1 MNCEKCQEL
10 LSDFLDGALTD
21 DEHRVLSAHVEECLE
36 CFHVRSELDEIVS
49 FCRETR
55 GQYDAPPNEKA
66 LWLRIRNTI
75 ESQPQAIAAGASRSS
90 TTRAA
95 AGSLRWWS
103 HLMDRQWELTLPQL
117 AAAVSVIIIAV
128 ALGTAFSLQQVKNSS
143 QPEAQ
148 AQASGGPPQQ
158 AAVQGVK
165 ALSGN
170 VDDRVRRQQIAIDY
184 WYERVSQRKRA
195 WNPRMREAFENNLNV
210 LDQAVEDSRQRL
222 KVNPHDE
229 ISEEMLNAALNDKME
244 LLKEFSDQ

>member
-21 DEHRVLSAHVEECLE
+21 AEHLALSAHMEECLE
-36 CFHVRSELDEIVS
+36 CFHVRRELDEIVGY
-49 FCRETR
+49 CRETR
-55 GQYDAPPNEKA
+55 GQYEAPPNERA

-75 ESQPQAIAAGASRSS
+75 ESQPSTLASG
-90 TTRAA
+90 AA
-95 AGSLRWWS
+95 ASGSTRRARFGLWSRW
-103 HLMDRQWELTLPQL
+103 MDRQWELTLPQL

-143 QPEAQ
+143 PQDAQ
-148 AQASGGPPQQ
+148 SAAGSGMQADSTSGL
-158 AAVQGVK
+158 K
-165 ALSGN
+165 ALTSD
-170 VDDRVRRQQIAIDY
+170 VDDRMRRQQVAIDY
-184 WYERVSQRKRA
+184 WNERVSQRKRR
-195 WNPRMREAFENNLNV
+195 WNPQIREAFERNLNV

>member
-21 DEHRVLSAHVEECLE
+21 NEHRLLSAHMEECLE
-36 CFHVRSELDEIVS
+36 CFHVRTELDEIVS

-55 GQYDAPPNEKA
+55 GQYDAPPNERA

-75 ESQPQAIAAGASRSS
+75 ESQPRALATGASASG
-90 TTRAA
+90 TTRR
-95 AGSLRWWS
+95 STLRWWS
-103 HLMDRQWELTLPQL
+103 HLMDRHWELTLPQL
-117 AAAVSVIIIAV
+117 TAAVSVIIMAV
-128 ALGTAFSLQQVKNSS
+128 ALGTAFSLQQVKNTP
-143 QPEAQ
+143 QPETQSAGTAGSQ
-148 AQASGGPPQQ
+148 SASS
-158 AAVQGVK
+158 GVK
-165 ALSGN
+165 ALASS

-184 WYERVSQRKRA
+184 WYERVTQRKRR
-195 WNPRMREAFENNLNV
+195 WDPQMREAFDHNLTV

>member
-21 DEHRVLSAHVEECLE
+21 EEHLALSAHMEECLE
-36 CFHVRSELDEIVS
+36 CFHVRRELDEIVS
-49 FCRETR
+49 YCRESR
-55 GQYDAPPNEKA
+55 GQYEAPPNERA

-75 ESQPQAIAAGASRSS
+75 ESQPSAVASG
-90 TTRAA
+90 AA
-95 AGSLRWWS
+95 ASPATRRARFGLWSRW
-103 HLMDRQWELTLPQL
+103 MDRQWELTLPQL

-128 ALGTAFSLQQVKNSS
+128 ALGTAFSLQQVRNNSQQDS
-143 QPEAQ
+143 QGVAGNGMQ
-148 AQASGGPPQQ
+148 AGGP
-158 AAVQGVK
+158 ATGLK
-165 ALSGN
+165 AMTSD
-170 VDDRVRRQQIAIDY
+170 VDERLRRQQIAIDY
-184 WYERVSQRKRA
+184 WYDRVSQRKRR
-195 WNPRMREAFENNLNV
+195 WNPQLREAFERNLGV